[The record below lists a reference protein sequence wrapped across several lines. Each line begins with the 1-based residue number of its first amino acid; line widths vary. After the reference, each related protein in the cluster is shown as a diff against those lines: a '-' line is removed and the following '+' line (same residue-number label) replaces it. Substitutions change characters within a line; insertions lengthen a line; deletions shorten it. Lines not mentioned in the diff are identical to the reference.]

1 LYHLIFYGG
10 ERVVIL
16 RRELDEDIEPSLLF
30 TTDYVATS
38 SLEDMA

>member
-1 LYHLIFYGG
+1 MAVSGLSIN
-10 ERVVIL
+10 IL